1 MITVARQLTLNSQY
15 NEVGEELE
23 TYKRPLKRLFVIIL
37 VAALIGIFIFWR
49 LEGSRAEKLRS
60 DAIDLLIPSIELG
73 QIPSD
78 MYFATIRF
86 FQDMSRYRD
95 SQATITS
102 LQSDLKRWQT
112 YALSLE
118 EENTML
124 RKFVNFSPTVDFP
137 TISASVLAD
146 TTSPFSHSVLLSSGT
161 ENGVMVGLP
170 ATDGVGIVGR
180 VTNASR
186 NSSRLLLITD
196 SSSRIPV
203 RVLPSGNR
211 GIVHGDNTSL
221 PQIDLI
227 NTSADIEAGDQI
239 MTNGDGGVFPP
250 DLAVGTVMKGSDG
263 KLRVILSADLLNLQ
277 NVSLIIKEQAV
288 IEEQSAEIV
297 LNPETTNP
305 AGAP

>member
-1 MITVARQLTLNSQY
+1 MTRNSQY

>member
-1 MITVARQLTLNSQY
+1 MITVARQLTRNSQY

>member
-1 MITVARQLTLNSQY
+1 LITVARQLTRNSQY